1 MTHPSGSGAPGPTHT
16 RAQSPQSGQPQPGQ
30 HCVASFDDYAGAQRL
45 VDRMSDGG
53 FPVQY
58 LRIVGDDLRTVE
70 HVTGRMTKARA
81 ALVGAGSGAWF
92 GLLIGLLLSIFA
104 VGPMWLWVWLIAT
117 AIGAFWGAVFGFVAH
132 WSTGGER
139 DFSSIKSLVAQRY
152 DVYVPTE
159 YADAAARFVQSVQ
172 PGRSAPAG

>member
-1 MTHPSGSGAPGPTHT
+1 
-16 RAQSPQSGQPQPGQ
+16 
-30 HCVASFDDYAGAQRL
+30 
-45 VDRMSDGG
+45 
-53 FPVQY
+53 
-58 LRIVGDDLRTVE
+58 
-70 HVTGRMTKARA
+70 
-81 ALVGAGSGAWF
+81 
-92 GLLIGLLLSIFA
+92 
-104 VGPMWLWVWLIAT
+104 MWLWVWLIAT

-159 YADAAARFVQSVQ
+159 YADAAARFVQSVP